1 MIGKAAGGLGKG
13 MGAMGRPS
21 NDDDSDEG
29 GYGNQLI
36 DDDDEDDGPT
46 MIDTTR
52 NMNQPRRKGRR

>member
-52 NMNQPRRKGRR
+52 NMN